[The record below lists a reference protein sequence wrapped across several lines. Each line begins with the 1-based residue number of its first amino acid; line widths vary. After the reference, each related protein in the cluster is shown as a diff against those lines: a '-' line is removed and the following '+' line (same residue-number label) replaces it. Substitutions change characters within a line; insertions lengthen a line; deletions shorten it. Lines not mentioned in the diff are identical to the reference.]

1 MNKKK
6 TASLMLMLLA
16 IVTVLLLFL
25 IVVIVPSDNVFT
37 ILGTIMLV
45 LTAINLWLFLK
56 GWHKE

>member
-1 MNKKK
+1 
-6 TASLMLMLLA
+6 MLMLLA